1 MSICHIHFFF
11 FIFLIYFILFSDK
24 PDPPTGPIRF
34 DEIDATSVLIS
45 WDPPER
51 DGGAPVTNYVV
62 EQRDAHRPGWVP
74 VSESVSRPTF
84 KFDRLTEGD
93 EYVFRVSAVNR
104 YGAGEFLQSEIVE
117 CRSSKC
123 KNNSIV
129 HVV

>member
-1 MSICHIHFFF
+1 MLFF
-11 FIFLIYFILFSDK
+11 FSDK
-24 PDPPTGPIRF
+24 PDQPKEPIRF
-34 DEIDATSVLIS
+34 DEIDATSVTIS

-74 VSESVSRPTF
+74 ISESVSRPTF

-104 YGAGEFLQSEIVE
+104 YGAGDFLQSEIVA
-117 CRSSKC
+117 CKSSKC
-123 KNNSIV
+123 KNTSID
-129 HVV
+129 HIILIICSYNL